1 MQTRSTQSVNL
12 VRDAAEPGGRD
23 LFSCTQQEWALLIE
37 LARTFGWQ
45 AHGATY
51 VQPAGAPREHAAL
64 HSYEAGEQR
73 DSKHVDNEDAL
84 NWAAALDR
92 ARHSPHLG
100 TLIESLDANAAK
112 NGEARSQH
120 FIAVLEDFIAYAYG
134 GGFSFAAAA
143 QTA

>member
-1 MQTRSTQSVNL
+1 METRTTQSVNL

-23 LFSCTQQEWALLIE
+23 LFSCAPHEWALLIE
-37 LARTFGWQ
+37 LAQTFGWH

-51 VQPAGAPREHAAL
+51 VQPAGAPRENAAL

-73 DSKHVDNEDAL
+73 DPKHVDNEDAL

-100 TLIESLDANAAK
+100 TLIESLDANASK
-112 NGEARSQH
+112 SGKTRSLH
-120 FIAVLEDFIAYAYG
+120 FIAVLEDFIVYAYG

-143 QTA
+143 